1 MTIKYLFRSTDTFLF
16 PNDRTTKEGVVSIM
30 PTSHD
35 DEYEVEAI
43 IGRRNN
49 GGRVEYLI
57 KWKGYSEEENTWEP
71 DRILMMLRWKRQEH

>member
-1 MTIKYLFRSTDTFLF
+1 
-16 PNDRTTKEGVVSIM
+16 M

-43 IGRRNN
+43 VGRRNN

-57 KWKGYSEEENTWEP
+57 KWKGYSDEENTWEP
-71 DRILMMLRWKRQEH
+71 ESNLNDGALEEARAYDSLLWMLCTRLHS